1 MAIIGYSRQS
11 TTGQNHVAQ
20 RKLLHEAGVERIY
33 EDTVSGS
40 LAHRPGL
47 DDLTDFLRRGD
58 TLVVTKTDRL
68 GRSVKN
74 TVALL
79 HELSERGIAF
89 RSLSEGFDTGT
100 PAGMAMIQLVS
111 VFAELELSNIRERT
125 RLGLETARA
134 AGRFG
139 GRPPALTPTMIGVAK
154 KLHAE
159 GVSVIRIAAE
169 LGCSRSTAYRALEQ
183 R

>member
-1 MAIIGYSRQS
+1 MGLIGYSRQS
-11 TTGQNHVAQ
+11 TTGQNHIAQ
-20 RKLLHEAGVERIY
+20 RKLLRDAGVERIF
-33 EDTVSGS
+33 EDTISGS

-47 DDLTDFLRRGD
+47 DAAIDFLRAGD
-58 TLVVTKTDRL
+58 TLMVTKTDRL
-68 GRSVKN
+68 GRSVRN
-74 TVALL
+74 TVTLL
-79 HELSERGIAF
+79 HELHELGIGF

-100 PAGMAMIQLVS
+100 PAGMAMIQLVA

-139 GRPPALTPTMIGVAK
+139 GRPPALSPTMIGVAK

-159 GVSVIRIAAE
+159 GVSIIKIAAE

-183 R
+183 

>member
-1 MAIIGYSRQS
+1 MACIGYSRQS

-20 RKLLHEAGVERIY
+20 RALLENAGVERIF
-33 EDTVSGS
+33 EDTISGS

-47 DDLTDFLRRGD
+47 DAAIGFLRAGD
-58 TLVVTKTDRL
+58 VLTVTKTDRL
-68 GRSVKN
+68 GRSVRN

-79 HELSERGIAF
+79 HELSERGIGF
-89 RSLSEGFDTGT
+89 RSLSEGFDTST
-100 PAGMAMIQLVS
+100 PAGMAMVQLVA
-111 VFAELELSNIRERT
+111 VFAELELANIRERT
-125 RLGLETARA
+125 KLGLETARA

-154 KLHAE
+154 KLSAE

-169 LGCSRSTAYRALEQ
+169 LGCSRSTAYRALEK
-183 R
+183 